1 MESYSAKIG
10 KREVIYLGGGET
22 IEKVIRIGIQEAII
36 VYKRDYKSDIGN
48 LNIYLENGDWI
59 IGYEVRKLSYY
70 PAEVVEGHIDICLD
84 ITDESQKVIKWEKD
98 EKTGEYYV
106 KEKADWLIKD
116 WGGCGFKVITHSIN
130 ETEIAEELIG
140 PKIKRS
146 ITKPNVTLEYYKN
159 SKILKL
165 PFHDDEIR
173 LNINNGYLGLIRN
186 DRKIIEI
193 FPLKKE
199 LHYYEDGLMDGI
211 DFKVIHQ
218 RMEVKH
224 AEELIEKE
232 IIKPIPESKLEYYK
246 NNKILKFLLD
256 SEKEIRINL
265 ENKNIEYINKYKKEI
280 EIIPL
285 NKELYY
291 YGDDFKV
298 IIHPRNIEQPKA
310 KALLKPEII
319 KSIPGIDL
327 EYYKENDILKIPILK
342 DEIRINI
349 ENKSLEYIRNNKKII
364 KAFPL
369 NKELHFYG
377 IEPRVRKYI
386 VTSQGARLANQN
398 TN

>member
-1 MESYSAKIG
+1 MGKIIARVG
-10 KREVIYLGGGET
+10 KREVGIGFSDD
-22 IEKVIRIGIQEAII
+22 IEKLVMKIPEAIL
-36 VYKRDYKSDIGN
+36 VYVRDYNSTLDLGDLK
-48 LNIYLENGDWI
+48 IYFEKEEWI
-59 IGYEVRKLSYY
+59 IGYEFRFLSYHS
-70 PAEVVEGHIDICLD
+70 AEGRFIDICLD
-84 ITDESQKVIKWEKD
+84 ITNESQKVIESRID
-98 EKTGEYYV
+98 EKTGKCIE
-106 KEKADWLIKD
+106 EIADWLIKD
-116 WGGCGFKVITHSIN
+116 EHSGFKVITHSIN
-130 ETEIAEELIG
+130 EAEIAEELIG

-146 ITKPNVTLEYYKN
+146 ITKPSVTLEYYKKD
-159 SKILKL
+159 KILKL
-165 PFHDDEIR
+165 PFHNDEIR

-186 DRKIIEI
+186 NRKIIEI

-342 DEIRINI
+342 DEIRINV
-349 ENKSLEYIRNNKKII
+349 ENENLEYIRNNKKII

-369 NKELHFYG
+369 NKEIHFYG
-377 IEPRVRKYI
+377 IKPIIKEVH
-386 VTSQGARLANQN
+386 LF
-398 TN
+398 